1 MSRKTINLT
10 EESVSQQPEIRHPP
24 LQLDQEWANALTH
37 AIGVALTLFAGF
49 YLVTQAGNRTTGLM
63 IGCLVY
69 IVATLGTY
77 LFSTL
82 SHVVRSQP
90 TLNTLRAWDQ
100 AMIYAMIAGTY
111 TPLVVKFCPDP
122 TRIWLLAAIWAAAF
136 AGFYSKVGM
145 RHRVNASGTVS
156 YLLLGYLPSVVL
168 ASQVP
173 AAIAGWMLAGGI
185 IYSVGVVFLIN
196 DTKLRYLHAGWHL
209 MVLLASTCHFVG
221 MVEVV
226 SV

>member
-1 MSRKTINLT
+1 MSDKAIKLT
-10 EESVSQQPEIRHPP
+10 EEPASRQPVTGQPP
-24 LQLDQEWANALTH
+24 LQPDQEWANALTH
-37 AIGVALTLFAGF
+37 GIGAGLTLIAGY
-49 YLVTQAGNRTTGLM
+49 YLVQQAGSRTAGLM
-63 IGCLVY
+63 VACMVY
-69 IVATLGTY
+69 IAATLGTY

-82 SHVVRSQP
+82 SHVVRRQP
-90 TLNTLRAWDQ
+90 TLNTMRAWDQ

-111 TPLVVKFCPDP
+111 TPLVVKFCDD
-122 TRIWLLAAIWAAAF
+122 TTQIWLLASMWAAAG

-173 AAIAGWMLAGGI
+173 TSIAGWMLAGGV

-196 DTKLRYLHAGWHL
+196 DSKIRYLHAGWHM

-221 MVEVV
+221 MVEVINV
-226 SV
+226 